1 MTKRTYTITNMSR
14 VSCNDTVSKE
24 NIRELLGDGVD
35 EEYIDKLIAEADYLN
50 DGQISYGEFKQA
62 FRDQMRF
69 LVSSIRS
76 TSTLSEIL
84 LGDSEISDRRDPNTA
99 RPSK

>member
-1 MTKRTYTITNMSR
+1 
-14 VSCNDTVSKE
+14 
-24 NIRELLGDGVD
+24 VD

-76 TSTLSEIL
+76 RSSLSEIL
-84 LGDSEISDRRDPNTA
+84 KNDSELSDRNTVDTT